1 MPTVGIIGIGNMG
14 NAILHGILDAGYV
27 KAPNLVLYDPKI
39 EILEKLSREQP
50 SITYCDHALELAR
63 ISDVIIL
70 AVKPN
75 IVASVIDS
83 ISPALKEKTVVSI
96 AAGWTCS
103 MLRSNLEPHGASYIR
118 VMPNTPALVG
128 EGMTALCS
136 DYTAPEEVFQ
146 FVQGIFDALGRTVIL
161 DEKLFDGVIAISGSS
176 PAYVYMLIE
185 TMAQGGGAALSLQ
198 KKFDE
203 GSLFFLATVNN
214 VFKRFKH
221 LVDKEHLVHHRF
233 LHSVK
238 VDV

>member
-103 MLRSNLEPHGASYIR
+103 MLLHPCYAKYARTCRRRHDR
-118 VMPNTPALVG
+118 
-128 EGMTALCS
+128 
-136 DYTAPEEVFQ
+136 
-146 FVQGIFDALGRTVIL
+146 FVQRLYSPGRSIPVCPGYI
-161 DEKLFDGVIAISGSS
+161 
-176 PAYVYMLIE
+176 
-185 TMAQGGGAALSLQ
+185 
-198 KKFDE
+198 
-203 GSLFFLATVNN
+203 
-214 VFKRFKH
+214 
-221 LVDKEHLVHHRF
+221 
-233 LHSVK
+233 
-238 VDV
+238 

>member
-83 ISPALKEKTVVSI
+83 ISPALKEKAVSYQF
-96 AAGWTCS
+96 
-103 MLRSNLEPHGASYIR
+103 SY
-118 VMPNTPALVG
+118 
-128 EGMTALCS
+128 LCPVWS
-136 DYTAPEEVFQ
+136 P
-146 FVQGIFDALGRTVIL
+146 VIL
-161 DEKLFDGVIAISGSS
+161 CISSSVSSKSKTLMFSRICSGFCDPGIVI
-176 PAYVYMLIE
+176 
-185 TMAQGGGAALSLQ
+185 
-198 KKFDE
+198 
-203 GSLFFLATVNN
+203 
-214 VFKRFKH
+214 
-221 LVDKEHLVHHRF
+221 
-233 LHSVK
+233 
-238 VDV
+238 